1 MSSTPELEL
10 TTLDAGRG
18 PGRGAGIIGLGSAL
32 PAAIV
37 DSDAVAQRI
46 GVPPGWIERR
56 TGIHRRRRAGSGDR
70 VWRLGAAAGSEA
82 LSAAGLE
89 AEALDLVLV
98 ATLSPDDI
106 TPNTA
111 PLVAH
116 ALGATHAG
124 AIDVGAACTG
134 FVSALELG
142 AACIESGRA
151 ETVLVVGAEIMSRF
165 LDHGD
170 RSTAGLFGDGAGA
183 VVLAPGQ
190 VGRIGASVLGCDG
203 SAAEFIRAPRATGLI
218 EMDGQETFK
227 RAIAT
232 LCENARQTLAAN
244 GLTREDVD
252 LFVLHQAN
260 GRILTAVSEGLGV
273 EPERVLDV
281 IADVGNTSAASIPL
295 ALAQAQRDGRLAA
308 GDRVLLGAVGAG
320 FTWGATVVS
329 WGAPA

>member
-10 TTLDAGRG
+10 TTLVAGRG
-18 PGRGAGIIGLGSAL
+18 PGRSAGIIGLGSAL
-32 PAAIV
+32 PEGIV
-37 DSDAVAQRI
+37 SSDAVARRI
-46 GVPPGWIERR
+46 GVPEGWIERR
-56 TGIHRRRRAGSGDR
+56 TGIHERRHAGAADR
-70 VWRLGAAAGSEA
+70 VWRLAAAAGSEA
-82 LSAAGLE
+82 LARAGMD

-106 TPNTA
+106 TPNAA

-116 ALGATHAG
+116 ALGATKAG

-134 FVSALELG
+134 FISALELG
-142 AACIESGRA
+142 AACIEAGRA
-151 ETVLVVGAEIMSRF
+151 EAVLVVGAEIMSRF

-190 VGRIGASVLGCDG
+190 SGRIGASVLGCDG
-203 SAAEFIRAPRATGLI
+203 AAAAFIRAPRATALI
-218 EMDGQETFK
+218 EMDGHETFR

-232 LCENARQTLAAN
+232 LCDNARQTLAAN
-244 GLTREDVD
+244 GLTRDDID

-260 GRILTAVSEGLGV
+260 GRILSAVAEGLEV
-273 EPERVLDV
+273 NPERVLDV
-281 IADVGNTSAASIPL
+281 ITDIGNTSAASIPL
-295 ALAQAQRDGRLAA
+295 ALAQAQGDGRLAA

-320 FTWGATVVS
+320 FTWGATVVT
-329 WGAPA
+329 WGTV